1 MSFALEV
8 KQEVALNELKSC
20 CINAQ
25 LSALV
30 QLTSTIVIRN
40 SGMALCF
47 KTENPTT
54 AKRILKLM
62 KIQFDVKSELSMI
75 HKMNLK
81 KNNIYQ
87 IYIYGDIMTILKTL
101 GLSSSKGLLDCPLAK
116 VVHKDCCARAY
127 LAGAFMASG
136 SINNPIKSNYHLEIV
151 VEHENHAQFIEKLMN
166 RYDLHAKT
174 ILRKNHFVIYV
185 KIAEKIGDFIR
196 LIGAVE
202 CLFKFE
208 DIRIQRDFKNNL
220 LRLDNCELA
229 NEMKVQKAASDQMAI
244 IQQIFD
250 LGLFDQCDAKL
261 KEIINV
267 RIKYPDASLN
277 ELCSCYE
284 SLYNQTI
291 SKSGLKH
298 RFNKLSALV
307 SANIDE
313 MEN

>member
-1 MSFALEV
+1 MSFAVEV

-20 CINAQ
+20 CVNAQ

-30 QLTSTIVIRN
+30 QLTSSIVIRK

-62 KIQFDVKSELSMI
+62 KQQFDVKSELSMI

-87 IYIYGDIMTILKTL
+87 IYIYGDVLSILSEL
-101 GLSSSKGLLDCPLAK
+101 GLNSSKGLLDCPLAK
-116 VVHKDCCARAY
+116 IVHKDCCARAY

-151 VEHENHAQFIEKLMN
+151 TEHEHHAQFIEKLMN

-174 ILRKNHFVIYV
+174 IVRKKHYVVYV

-202 CLFKFE
+202 SLFKFE

-220 LRLDNCELA
+220 MRLDNCELA
-229 NEMKVQKAASDQMAI
+229 NEMKVQKAASNQMET
-244 IQQIFD
+244 IQKVFD
-250 LGLFDQCDAKL
+250 LGLYDQLDAKL
-261 KEIINV
+261 KEIIDI

-277 ELCSCYE
+277 ELCEYYE
-284 SLYNQTI
+284 SRYNQSI
-291 SKSGLKH
+291 SKSGVKH
-298 RFNKLSALV
+298 RFNKLTAMIESTL
-307 SANIDE
+307 E
-313 MEN
+313 ERKL